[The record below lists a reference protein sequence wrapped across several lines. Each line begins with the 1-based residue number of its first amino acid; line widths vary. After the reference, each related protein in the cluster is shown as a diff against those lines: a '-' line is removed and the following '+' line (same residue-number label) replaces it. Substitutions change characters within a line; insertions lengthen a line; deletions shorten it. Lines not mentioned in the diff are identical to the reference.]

1 MLSSGRR
8 DSERGS
14 VLPALAVM
22 TIISVLMAGL
32 VVDAGFLQQQR
43 GQAQIA
49 ADAAAV
55 AGAME
60 LLPAGKGSAW
70 AVNAAKNASAWNG
83 FTNGANNTTVTVTPN
98 LSAKTLTVQIRRNAK
113 TYFMNMLG
121 LRSMP
126 VVVTAVA
133 GASRQIAQLNQ

>member
-1 MLSSGRR
+1 MFSPGHRS
-8 DSERGS
+8 SERGS

-22 TIISVLMAGL
+22 IIISVLMAGL
-32 VVDAGFLQQQR
+32 VVDAGVLQQQR

-60 LLPAGKGSAW
+60 LLPTGKGSAW
-70 AVNAAKNASAWNG
+70 AVNVARNTSAWNG
-83 FTNGANNTTVTVTPN
+83 FISGANGTTVTVTPN
-98 LSAKTLTVQIRRNAK
+98 LSSKTVTVQIRRDAK
-113 TYFMNMLG
+113 TCFMNMLG

-126 VVVTAVA
+126 VTVTAIA